1 MTNKLKTLL
10 AAATLGLMLTP
21 AMLLAAEGETT
32 APDDRGQYTGEAN
45 PSSSDQME
53 PSGDTEGGDENAAPE
68 DSQENEDMAPED
80 DTTDGSAEDSAP
92 AE

>member
-1 MTNKLKTLL
+1 MSNKLKTLL

-21 AMLLAAEGETT
+21 AILMAAEGK
-32 APDDRGQYTGEAN
+32 AKSPDDHGQYSEEAN

-53 PSGDTEGGDENAAPE
+53 SSGDTENGDESAAPE
-68 DSQENEDMAPED
+68 DSQGSEDMAPED
-80 DTTDGSAEDSAP
+80 GTTDDSEDDLAP